1 MFAKSLLPIAALLLA
16 AGASAGEHRYPLSPA
31 YVAEC
36 GSCHVA
42 YPPALMTAPAWAA
55 TLGGLERHFGT
66 DASLEPKARR
76 EIATLLEAQAS
87 SRSKHQPTGQVPR
100 LTETPWF
107 QKEHRAGELREHG
120 VQPPASGAKGAPL
133 AQCNACHRRAEQ
145 GDFSEGSLQL
155 APSRR

>member
-1 MFAKSLLPIAALLLA
+1 MLTKSLLSFAALVLA
-16 AGASAGEHRYPLSPA
+16 ASTSAGEHRYPLSPA

-55 TLGGLERHFGT
+55 TLRGLERHFGT
-66 DASLEPKARR
+66 DASLEPKAQR
-76 EIATLLEAQAS
+76 EIAALLEAQAS
-87 SRSKHQPTGQVPR
+87 TRSKHQPAGQVPR

-107 QKEHRAGELREHG
+107 QKEHRSGELREHE
-120 VQPPASGAKGAPL
+120 VSPAAGTKRASL
-133 AQCNACHRRAEQ
+133 SQCNTCHRRAEQ

-155 APSRR
+155 GPSRR